1 MSEMNLL
8 VLIDQLE
15 ILIEQATEV
24 PLIGKILLDGDELFE
39 LVDVIRAAIPPREIK
54 RAEAVSSEREK

>member
-24 PLIGKILLDGDELFE
+24 PLIGKFAG
-39 LVDVIRAAIPPREIK
+39 RR
-54 RAEAVSSEREK
+54 

>member
-1 MSEMNLL
+1 MNLL

-24 PLIGKILLDGDELFE
+24 PLIGKFCWTAMNCLNWWM
-39 LVDVIRAAIPPREIK
+39 
-54 RAEAVSSEREK
+54 